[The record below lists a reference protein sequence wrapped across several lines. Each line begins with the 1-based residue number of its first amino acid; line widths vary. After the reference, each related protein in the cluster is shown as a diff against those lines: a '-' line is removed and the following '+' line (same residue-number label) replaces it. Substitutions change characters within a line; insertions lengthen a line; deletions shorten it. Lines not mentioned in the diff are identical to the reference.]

1 MKYLIIGLGIY
12 GSNLARD
19 LTYLGHEVI
28 GADSS
33 ADLVDAIKDDIST
46 AYVIDSTDESD
57 LRALPLRAVDLVVV
71 AIGENFGASVKT
83 VALLKKLGVKRIY
96 ARAAD
101 PLHKAILEGL
111 KIDRILTPEQRAAR
125 DLSQEMALGHQTE
138 VLKVGNDTWVMCFG
152 APSFYYGMP
161 YSQLNF
167 LKEFGLTLVGA
178 TRPVHTHNMLG
189 NNVDSLE
196 PINITDPTLVV
207 TDGDV
212 MVCYGTRKSYKKLLD
227 HIS

>member
-138 VLKVGNDTWVMCFG
+138 VLKVGNDTWVMRFG
-152 APSFYYGMP
+152 APAFYYGIP
-161 YSQLNF
+161 YSQLNL
-167 LKEFGLTLVGA
+167 LKQFGLTLVGA
-178 TRPVHTHNMLG
+178 TRPVHTRNMLG
-189 NNVDSLE
+189 NDVDSLE
-196 PINITDPTLVV
+196 PIDITDPTLVV